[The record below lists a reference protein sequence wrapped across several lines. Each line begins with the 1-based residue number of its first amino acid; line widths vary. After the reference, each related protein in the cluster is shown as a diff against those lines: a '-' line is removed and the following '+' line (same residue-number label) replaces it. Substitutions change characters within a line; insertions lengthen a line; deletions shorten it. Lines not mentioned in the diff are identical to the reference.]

1 MLNETM
7 IRVWPFEDAPLQYQ
21 ALSPHGG
28 DEDWVAVV
36 PAILARR
43 YANPYSDETWIHWLQ
58 SGSPFGRCSITMHEL
73 PDGSQLFIGA
83 HA

>member
-1 MLNETM
+1 MKMVNDTL

-36 PAILARR
+36 PAALADR
-43 YANPYSDETWIHWLQ
+43 YIGWLAP
-58 SGSPFGRCSITMHEL
+58 GTPFGCYTVSIHAL
-73 PDGSQLFIGA
+73 PDGARLYIGT
-83 HA
+83 HS